1 MSREFLSRIFQNVSG
16 ENTERAKLL
25 DPIAERYANDLIFI
39 AKSLNNLTLKSFDS
53 LEALKLQLDAM
64 TNALQ
69 AGDYN
74 GEEGK
79 VSLAKKIGEVSALI
93 ATKATSGD
101 QADQT
106 YVDELVELEKILLS
120 AFNGPNSAAGKLL
133 EMLMTVALMRD
144 PVTGQRVLD
153 LLKTSR
159 RFDSVFK
166 YFKRG

>member
-1 MSREFLSRIFQNVSG
+1 MSKEFLNRIFQNVSG

-39 AKSLNNLTLKSFDS
+39 AKSLNNLTMKSFDS
-53 LEALKLQLDAM
+53 LGALKLQLDAM
-64 TNALQ
+64 TQALNS
-69 AGDYN
+69 GNYD

-79 VSLAKKIGEVSALI
+79 KDLAKKIGEVSALI
-93 ATKATSGD
+93 ATSSISGD
-101 QADQT
+101 AADKT

-120 AFNGPNSAAGKLL
+120 AFKGPNSAASILL

-144 PVTGQRVLD
+144 PLTGQRVLD

-159 RFDSVFK
+159 RFDMVYKF
-166 YFKRG
+166 FKRG